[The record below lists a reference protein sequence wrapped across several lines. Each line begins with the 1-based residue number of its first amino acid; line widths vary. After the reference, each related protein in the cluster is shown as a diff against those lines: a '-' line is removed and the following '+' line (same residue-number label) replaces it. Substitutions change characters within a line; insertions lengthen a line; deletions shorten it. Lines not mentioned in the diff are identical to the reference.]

1 LPELFIDKMNI
12 AKGFAKM
19 TTIVKEKPTGTD
31 DAMAQIVRLREE
43 VDTLMR
49 ERVTPA
55 VTAAAEAVRTQTD
68 RLTGKVRG
76 RPLTSIAIAS
86 AVGYFMGR
94 LIR

>member
-1 LPELFIDKMNI
+1 MAPDDI

-19 TTIVKEKPTGTD
+19 TTTTKERPTGTD
-31 DAMAQIVRLREE
+31 DAMAQIVRMREE

-68 RLTGKVRG
+68 KLTGKVRG
-76 RPLTSIAIAS
+76 RPLASIAIAG